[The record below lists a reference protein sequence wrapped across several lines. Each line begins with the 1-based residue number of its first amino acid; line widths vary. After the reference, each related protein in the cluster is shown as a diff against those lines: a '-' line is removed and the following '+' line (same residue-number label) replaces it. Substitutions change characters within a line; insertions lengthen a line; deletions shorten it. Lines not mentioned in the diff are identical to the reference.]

1 MLCACL
7 LSTSGSVHPGYSPT
21 TRIRLI
27 WISPTTKRVF
37 TVIAELS
44 AAMTAIKETASL
56 VKIINDAKTD
66 AEVKAATIDL
76 QSKLITL
83 QAECFSLGDAFR
95 LRDEEVMH
103 LKAKIA
109 EFEDFKRQT
118 KGYVLNQLDSGT
130 LVYSKNLYVDGLEI
144 TVHLCPNCFGRKV
157 VSILQPTEVMWSD
170 AHFKKHCPS
179 CKSDY
184 WADDRTVTA

>member
-1 MLCACL
+1 
-7 LSTSGSVHPGYSPT
+7 
-21 TRIRLI
+21 
-27 WISPTTKRVF
+27 
-37 TVIAELS
+37 
-44 AAMTAIKETASL
+44 
-56 VKIINDAKTD
+56 
-66 AEVKAATIDL
+66 
-76 QSKLITL
+76 
-83 QAECFSLGDAFR
+83 
-95 LRDEEVMH
+95 MH